1 MPAVRTKRQFT
12 MADIAKSR
20 ARARLNNKGLSSDL
34 IDLDAIESAI
44 KQNDSPDIEMID
56 EEIDRLIAIGL
67 ESSCWATKGPAISV
81 ENSTPSIYAVEKPKS
96 TDRVDLPLP
105 SPTPAVQIQQ
115 HRSPT
120 NEEPTVVDLPISHAS
135 PTTSSSITPQDT
147 PILIE
152 KMRELPCPPELLAV
166 VEAEKRRAAQTAA
179 NIEVCTVV
187 MNSVETALAPLAT
200 GIQNDF
206 VVSLKVYL
214 RSAIAHFLRSGT
226 AAAPPTLPSRP
237 SGPPPAV
244 PIIKNTARC
253 TPPAK
258 VNPPS
263 NPKSKSGGTW
273 VTVALKGHQNSPATA
288 STTQNAPLQRTK
300 NNLVNHTASSGPDER
315 LFLRIDKNHEWRLL
329 GPSGVREILCE
340 HLSYTPSDITHIT
353 RTPTGF
359 ALTVKGEET
368 RQKILND
375 SDGISTQGAKL
386 EPAPDLITYRIATVP
401 VALRTSNGSETVDD
415 TNLASE
421 IVRVTNVA
429 PKMVRVHGKTRVG
442 APYRSWLAHFPRDQ
456 APRPG
461 FRLFDESGVAV
472 LYKPR
477 RSIQQCKRCYGFHA
491 THGCSRAP
499 ACENCSSTM
508 HSINECK
515 APSKC
520 RNCGG
525 PHRSDSR
532 NCLARP
538 SRSGPASK
546 DQLKTIRQMGQR
558 EYHAKAR
565 AEAAVIRAEVAT
577 TSVERLQSTDQN
589 NLQAIIPSNEMA
601 MSEAPTEGN
610 IIPETQL

>member
-1 MPAVRTKRQFT
+1 

-20 ARARLNNKGLSSDL
+20 ARARLKNKGLASDL
-34 IDLDAIESAI
+34 IDIDAIESAI
-44 KQNDSPDIEMID
+44 KQNYSPGIEMID

-105 SPTPAVQIQQ
+105 SPTLAVQIQQ

-120 NEEPTVVDLPISHAS
+120 NEEPT
-135 PTTSSSITPQDT
+135 
-147 PILIE
+147 
-152 KMRELPCPPELLAV
+152 
-166 VEAEKRRAAQTAA
+166 KRRAAQTAA
-179 NIEVCTVV
+179 NIEVCTVAI
-187 MNSVETALAPLAT
+187 NSVEIALAPLAT
-200 GIQNDF
+200 GIQNNF

-226 AAAPPTLPSRP
+226 AATPPTLPSRP
-237 SGPPPAV
+237 SGPLPAV

-253 TPPAK
+253 APPAK

-273 VTVALKGHQNSPATA
+273 ATVALKGHQNSPVTA

-329 GPSGVREILCE
+329 APSGVREILCE
-340 HLSYTPSDITHIT
+340 HLSCTPSDITHIT

-359 ALTVKGEET
+359 ALTVKGKET
-368 RQKILND
+368 RQKLLND

-386 EPAPDLITYRIATVP
+386 EPASDLITYRIATVP
-401 VALRTSNGSETVDD
+401 VALRTSNRSVTVDD
-415 TNLASE
+415 TNLTSE

-429 PKMVRVHGKTRVG
+429 SKMVRVHGKTRVG
-442 APYRSWLAHFPRDQ
+442 APHRSWLAHFPRDQ
-456 APRPG
+456 ASRPG

-477 RSIQQCKRCYGFHA
+477 
-491 THGCSRAP
+491 
-499 ACENCSSTM
+499 
-508 HSINECK
+508 
-515 APSKC
+515 
-520 RNCGG
+520 
-525 PHRSDSR
+525 
-532 NCLARP
+532 
-538 SRSGPASK
+538 
-546 DQLKTIRQMGQR
+546 
-558 EYHAKAR
+558 
-565 AEAAVIRAEVAT
+565 
-577 TSVERLQSTDQN
+577 
-589 NLQAIIPSNEMA
+589 
-601 MSEAPTEGN
+601 
-610 IIPETQL
+610 